1 MPCDISKPCLNDGIC
16 NNDNMGG
23 FTCTCKTGY
32 NGKTCETGN
41 WKINFFFVMN
51 RILTKNPQKA
61 LQCVLLKPCLNGG
74 ACAEDNKG
82 GYICTCLK
90 GFTGPTCNISNYKLC
105 SHIYLCSNKNQFS
118 KNKYR
123 LSSSN
128 SLIYRLK
135 KC

>member
-1 MPCDISKPCLNDGIC
+1 
-16 NNDNMGG
+16 
-23 FTCTCKTGY
+23 
-32 NGKTCETGN
+32 
-41 WKINFFFVMN
+41 MN

-90 GFTGPTCNISNYKLC
+90 GFTGPTCNISNYKHC

-118 KNKYR
+118 KQKK
-123 LSSSN
+123 SN
-128 SLIYRLK
+128 FEDSGSGVDGATILMFGNLSLISGKIL
-135 KC
+135 

>member
-1 MPCDISKPCLNDGIC
+1 MMVFAIMIIWEDLLVLARQDTMAKLAKQVTEKLI
-16 NNDNMGG
+16 
-23 FTCTCKTGY
+23 
-32 NGKTCETGN
+32 
-41 WKINFFFVMN
+41 FFVMN

>member
-1 MPCDISKPCLNDGIC
+1 MMVFAIMIIWEDLLVLARQDTMAKLAKQVTEKRI
-16 NNDNMGG
+16 
-23 FTCTCKTGY
+23 
-32 NGKTCETGN
+32 
-41 WKINFFFVMN
+41 FFVMN

-61 LQCVLLKPCLNGG
+61 LQCELLKPCLNGG

-90 GFTGPTCNISNYKLC
+90 GFTGPTCNISNFKLC

-118 KNKYR
+118 KNKFL